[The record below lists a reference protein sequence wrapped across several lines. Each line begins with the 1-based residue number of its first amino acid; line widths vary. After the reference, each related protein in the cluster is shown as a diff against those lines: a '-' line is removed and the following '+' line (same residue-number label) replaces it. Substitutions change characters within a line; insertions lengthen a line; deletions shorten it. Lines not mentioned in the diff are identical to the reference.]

1 MISRQ
6 ETRERTERTTTAT
19 ATTAS
24 RNGENERENERERE
38 REREKETVEG
48 GTRNEGNETS
58 GRKVLLRLR
67 DKRPHTQQVAPI
79 IAHLFD

>member
-1 MISRQ
+1 M
-6 ETRERTERTTTAT
+6 RERM
-19 ATTAS
+19 
-24 RNGENERENERERE
+24 RERE